1 MCRRSGRESG
11 NQVYVGCQ
19 YTFQGFV
26 TIRHV
31 QELHDP
37 EGAEAKVGT
46 QDGEETVKERLR
58 PPDLREGDHDDL
70 RDDEQAIDY
79 CERSAGGLIRYGAIA
94 V

>member
-11 NQVYVGCQ
+11 SPVYVVSQ
-19 YTFQGFV
+19 YTFQRFA
-26 TIRHV
+26 TTRHV

-70 RDDEQAIDY
+70 RDDK
-79 CERSAGGLIRYGAIA
+79 
-94 V
+94 